1 MREIIKK
8 YEISEDI
15 SIYKL
20 EKNNFRRI
28 EPTEENNLLRYI
40 YKKSLP
46 EDLCLYVEIKIT
58 KDNKFVFDEE
68 TTVEIID
75 ESFGQPYG
83 AFYNEDKDFPF
94 LNDIIRKYNETMD
107 SLVEKGILQEK
118 KLKKTKKLI
127 NEM

>member
-20 EKNNFRRI
+20 EKSGFIRK
-28 EPTEENNLLRYI
+28 EPTEVDQLLRYSYI
-40 YKKSLP
+40 KPLLEDINLYIDIRITGDKKFIF
-46 EDLCLYVEIKIT
+46 D
-58 KDNKFVFDEE
+58 DNK
-68 TTVEIID
+68 TVELID
-75 ESFGQPYG
+75 EDFGQPYG

-94 LNDIIRKYNETMD
+94 LNDLIKKYNKTMD